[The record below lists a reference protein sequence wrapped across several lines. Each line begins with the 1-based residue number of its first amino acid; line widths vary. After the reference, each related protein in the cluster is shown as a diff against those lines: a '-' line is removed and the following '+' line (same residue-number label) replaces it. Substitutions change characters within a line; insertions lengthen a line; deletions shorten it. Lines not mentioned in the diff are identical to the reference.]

1 VSLTRIVRAR
11 DWWDHKIPPLLGVA
25 YVLMHVGDV
34 PFRTGALAIAAF
46 FLFLI
51 ATASF
56 GYFLNDLCDIEA
68 DRVARK
74 RNVAGE
80 LAIPVRAAVLT
91 GLLALI
97 GAPWLWL
104 PSTGPISLL
113 VGLELALFVVYAVPP
128 VRLKARGAPALVAD
142 ALYAHTVPM
151 LLTVLTFAA
160 LAGHVGHARELWLVA
175 GWSFLTG
182 FRGILLHQV
191 DDLRADQE
199 AGIKTAI
206 TPRNRLRAVSWVLRV
221 VLPIEAVLLGV
232 LVCRVSTA
240 MPLFVAYVA
249 VAFAI
254 LTVAMLRE
262 AKRRARDESARYC
275 SRAYRLRSWADLLDS
290 WTFNHF
296 YERWMPLFPLVAL
309 SVADPMYLLVATG
322 HLLLFRSALPLVDA
336 QQAPPPSVLPLQPG
350 FGTSLA
356 EEGRA
361 RHITL
366 TRVDMASVVLA
377 RGCEDLRDEHAFPL
391 VRVDGQTH
399 AVQVHPVLGREI
411 SGTLSMGAAQ
421 GLRMVR
427 ATAFL
432 ANAKAPPVEFRLAVA
447 DTQSQELLA
456 ELPWTRVEDHGQRAS
471 LCLTVPLL
479 GSGDHD
485 LVLSTRIPGDRMSYA
500 HARFCDIQLV
510 FGGSDS
516 AGPADGSA
524 SREP

>member
-1 VSLTRIVRAR
+1 VSLARIVRAR
-11 DWWDHKIPPLLGVA
+11 DWWGYKIPPLLGVA
-25 YVLMHVGDV
+25 YVLVHVGEV
-34 PFRTGALAIAAF
+34 PFRTGAQAIAVF

-68 DRVARK
+68 DRAARK
-74 RNVAGE
+74 RNVASG
-80 LAIPVRAAVLT
+80 LSLPVRAAVLT

-104 PSTGPISLL
+104 PKTGPILLL
-113 VGLELALFVVYAVPP
+113 VGLELALFVAYAVPP
-128 VRLKARGAPALVAD
+128 IRLKARGAPALVAD

-160 LAGHVGHARELWLVA
+160 LAGHVGHAWELWLVA

-206 TPRNRLRAVSWVLRV
+206 TPGTRPRAVSCVLRF

-232 LVCRVSTA
+232 LVYRVSTA
-240 MPLFVAYVA
+240 TPYFVAYVT

-254 LTVAMLRE
+254 LTARMLRE
-262 AKRRARDESARYC
+262 AKRRAEDRSARH
-275 SRAYRLRSWADLLDS
+275 RAGVHRLRSWADLLGA
-290 WTFNHF
+290 WTLNDF
-296 YERWMPLFPLVAL
+296 YEKWMPLFPLVAL
-309 SVADPMYLLVATG
+309 SVTDPMYLLVATG
-322 HLLLFRSALPLVDA
+322 HVLLFRSSTRNRL
-336 QQAPPPSVLPLQPG
+336 PPPSVLPVQPG
-350 FGTSLA
+350 LDASLA
-356 EEGRA
+356 EEGREYDL
-361 RHITL
+361 TL

-377 RGCEDLRDEHAFPL
+377 RGFEELQDKHAFPL
-391 VRVDGQTH
+391 VRIDGQTP

-411 SGTLSMGAAQ
+411 SGTLSIGAAQ
-421 GLRMVR
+421 GLREVR

-432 ANAKAPPVEFRLAVA
+432 GNAAAPPVEFRLAVA
-447 DTQSQELLA
+447 NTRSQEIVA
-456 ELPWTRVEDHGQRAS
+456 ESAWTQVEDYGQRAS
-471 LCLTVPLL
+471 LRLTVPPL
-479 GSGDHD
+479 GTSDYD

-500 HARFCDIQLV
+500 HARFCDIHLV
-510 FGGSDS
+510 FGGSESD
-516 AGPADGSA
+516 GPDDRSA